1 MSGLTNTKIFAVRNV
16 LHSGNSLSKIAIF
29 YTLISIVFVVCFQ
42 IESVVASQ
50 MTVSSSGALSKKSN
64 LEHGNLQH
72 GKYNFN
78 SPANF
83 IQIQSNSDEEDENLE
98 LLYEKLAKATSESEA
113 DKLAVQIQVQRL
125 KSGSD
130 TIDLL
135 MSGAERAMQTGFGS
149 RALDILDAVIRLK
162 PEYAEGWNRRATLH
176 YLQGSYDLS
185 ISDIEQTLAIEPK
198 HWGALSGLALIMIR
212 LEKPEE
218 ALKIYNKVKE
228 IHPFLP
234 SVLESIENLKS
245 EMSGQEL

>member
-1 MSGLTNTKIFAVRNV
+1 MSGLTNTNIFAVRNV
-16 LHSGNSLSKIAIF
+16 LHSGSSLNKIAILC
-29 YTLISIVFVVCFQ
+29 TQITIVFVVCFQ
-42 IESVVASQ
+42 IESVVANQ
-50 MTVSSSGALSKKSN
+50 MTMSSSGTLSKKLN
-64 LEHGNLQH
+64 LEHVNLKL
-72 GKYNFN
+72 GKN
-78 SPANF
+78 SVNSHANL
-83 IQIQSNSDEEDENLE
+83 IQIQLDSDDEVENLE
-98 LLYEKLAKATSESEA
+98 LLYEKLAKAKSETEA
-113 DKLAVQIQVQRL
+113 GKLAVQIQVQRL
-125 KSGSD
+125 QSGSD

-135 MSGAERAMQTGFGS
+135 MSGAERAMQTGYGS

-218 ALKIYNKVKE
+218 ALKIYNQVNE

>member
-1 MSGLTNTKIFAVRNV
+1 MSGLTNPNILKSKNV
-16 LHSGNSLSKIAIF
+16 HHKGNSYNKIAIF
-29 YTLISIVFVVCFQ
+29 YSLIIVVFVFCFQ
-42 IESVVASQ
+42 IESVVANQ
-50 MTVSSSGALSKKSN
+50 MTVTSNGAKLRKINSEHIN
-64 LEHGNLQH
+64 LKL
-72 GKYNFN
+72 GKYNSN
-78 SPANF
+78 SQSNL
-83 IQIQSNSDEEDENLE
+83 IQIQTNSDDVDENLE
-98 LLYEKLAKATSESEA
+98 LLYEKLAKAASEA
-113 DKLAVQIQVQRL
+113 EAGKLAVRIQRQRL

-135 MSGAERAMQTGFGS
+135 MSGADRAMHTGHNS
-149 RALDILDAVIRLK
+149 RALDILDAVVRLK

-176 YLQGSYDLS
+176 YLLGSYDLS

-218 ALKIYNKVKE
+218 ALKIYNQVKE